1 MAAAAQVQSRVTVVA
16 PRTRVDMA
24 LPLDLTIGELLP
36 FVLDMVGER
45 DAAGME
51 HDGWCLALDDGSRLD
66 MAHTLRSLDILDGTL
81 LRLVPRGVAEPPPIY
96 DDVVDVIA
104 RTVRDR
110 HDRRTLRSVTGAAIS
125 GTMLLIAGIVLFH
138 STSQFGNELMALGTV
153 AAIIAAATAIERV
166 GEHLLA
172 GTLAVAGGGHVILAG
187 LLIIPGEPGF
197 PGLLLGFMFSIV
209 YALSMRALVPSA
221 TVPLTAI
228 GISGLIG
235 AGGSLVGVL
244 VPATAG
250 QIASGTGCIAVAVLT
265 MLPWIVVRLARLPM
279 PVVPR
284 SATEL
289 GETDHGLDVTD
300 AMQRA
305 EMASTYHT
313 GMVIGCTVTAGVSVA
328 TLIHSGNLVSSI
340 LAAVIVAIMLMRIR
354 RMDHRDTKLAI
365 VITMLIG
372 SVLGVGSIL
381 SVNPGLAGAPLFLG
395 FFLIAAGAVAT
406 TMLPQTNINPLTA
419 RALDIGESLLIV
431 SLVPLAVGAAN
442 LYSVVRHL

>member
-45 DAAGME
+45 DTAGME
-51 HDGWCLALDDGSRLD
+51 HDGWCLSLDDGSRLD
-66 MAHTLRSLDILDGTL
+66 TAHTLRSLDILDGTL
-81 LRLVPRGVAEPPPIY
+81 LRLVPRGVTEPPPIY

-110 HDRRTLRSVTGAAIS
+110 HDRRTLRSVTGAAIC
-125 GTMLLIAGIVLFH
+125 GTMLLLAGIVLFH
-138 STSQFGNELMALGTV
+138 STSQFGNQLMALGTV

-172 GTLAVAGGGHVILAG
+172 DTLTVAGSGHVVLAG
-187 LLIIPGEPGF
+187 LLIIPGDHGF

-221 TVPLTAI
+221 AVPLTAI
-228 GISGLIG
+228 GISSLIG

-244 VPATAG
+244 LPASAG
-250 QIASGTGCIAVAVLT
+250 QIASGTGCVAVAVLT
-265 MLPWIVVRLARLPM
+265 LLPWIVVRMARLPM

-289 GETDHGLDVTD
+289 GDTDHGLDVTE

-305 EMASTYHT
+305 ETASIYHT
-313 GMVIGCTVTAGVSVA
+313 GMVIGCTATAGVSVA
-328 TLIHSGNLVSSI
+328 ALIHSGDLISSI
-340 LAAVIVAIMLMRIR
+340 LAAVIVSIMLMRIR
-354 RMDHRDTKLAI
+354 RMDHRGTKLAVI
-365 VITMLIG
+365 ITMLAG
-372 SVLGVGSIL
+372 CVLGVGL
-381 SVNPGLAGAPLFLG
+381 ALANNPGVAGAPLFVV
-395 FFLIAAGAVAT
+395 FLAAAVGAVAT
-406 TMLPQTNINPLTA
+406 TMLPQAHLNPLTA
-419 RALDIGESLLIV
+419 RALDLGESLLVV